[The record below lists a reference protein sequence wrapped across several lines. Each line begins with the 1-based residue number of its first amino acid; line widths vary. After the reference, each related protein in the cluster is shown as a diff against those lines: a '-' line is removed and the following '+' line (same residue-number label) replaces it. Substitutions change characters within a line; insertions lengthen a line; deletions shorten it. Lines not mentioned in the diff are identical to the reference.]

1 MKRKYLD
8 DLNVTD
14 RWDQWYEDN
23 PRKMEKLKREQ
34 EIYGF
39 DSRET
44 YSLRETYFEWL
55 YERVSMFKEKAQ
67 SVIDIESDVAHH
79 FEYNGESVPM
89 IKLIDKII
97 NNLEEYL
104 TEHRHAPTLDMEEQL
119 FNKAMEAAK
128 IFVLILPS
136 MWW

>member
-8 DLNVTD
+8 DLGVTD
-14 RWDQWYEDN
+14 RWDTWYEDD
-23 PRKMEKLKREQ
+23 PVKMEKIKKEQ
-34 EIYGF
+34 EVYGF

-67 SVIDIESDVAHH
+67 KMIDIKSDKAHH
-79 FEYNGESVPM
+79 YEYNGESLSLGE
-89 IKLIDKII
+89 LIDII
-97 NNLEEYL
+97 IDNLEKYLSEY
-104 TEHRHAPTLDMEEQL
+104 RNAPTLDYEEQM
-119 FNKAMEAAK
+119 FNKALEAAK
-128 IFVLILPS
+128 IFTLILPS